1 VNESPP
7 PPAPGPASVAV
18 LVGLGA
24 AAALWSLLL
33 WGDLVTSRALGA
45 SVCTFGAG
53 RDCGVLWDAPFA
65 TGVHAWTGI
74 PVAGWGLVWGLAALA
89 LPLELLRRIAEQR
102 PQPALLT
109 AVRLVAA
116 GGALGV
122 FVLASVALSARA
134 FCAGCFA
141 SYVIVLGYAGIALFD
156 WRPHGVPELG
166 RGAGLAAGAVLA
178 AYLLLLYPGTR
189 TSRGGADPAVAAA
202 AGSGELDAFIGSLGS
217 AVRQQLSD
225 SLEIYRR
232 SPQLSAAPLRST
244 GPVLEIV
251 DFTDVLC
258 PACAELHSTLEQLRK
273 IAAPGAI
280 SIESLQF
287 PLDASC
293 NALVE
298 RGGEPVRCDA
308 ALARICLTGRPGAR
322 EYDGAL
328 FAEQD
333 SLDSA
338 RVRALAEGHIPA
350 VDLEACLAD
359 PATRRTLEEQI
370 DLARRFEIEG
380 TPLVVVNG
388 RRGTSVGAFLY
399 ALLLSGGDPDHP
411 AFSAL
416 PAPRPGAHIH

>member
-1 VNESPP
+1 VNESPAP
-7 PPAPGPASVAV
+7 PSPSPASVAG
-18 LVGLGA
+18 LVGLGV

-33 WGDLVTSRALGA
+33 WGDLVTSRAVGA

-65 TGVHAWTGI
+65 SGVHAWTGI

-89 LPLELLRRIAEQR
+89 LPLQLLRGIAEGR
-102 PQPALLT
+102 PQPGLL
-109 AVRLVAA
+109 AAIRLVAA

-122 FVLASVALSARA
+122 FVLASVALSARV

-156 WRPHGVPELG
+156 WRPHGLPEIG
-166 RGAGLAAGAVLA
+166 RGIGLATAAVLA
-178 AYLLLLYPGTR
+178 AFLLLLYPGMR
-189 TSRGGADPAVAAA
+189 TSRGGADPTVAAA
-202 AGSGELDAFIGSLGS
+202 ASSGELDAFLDSLEP

-225 SLEIYRR
+225 SLEIFRR
-232 SPQLSAAPLRST
+232 SPQLTPAPPSA
-244 GPVLEIV
+244 GPVLAIV

-258 PACAELHSTLEQLRK
+258 PACADLHGTLEQLRR
-273 IAAPGAI
+273 IAEPGAI

-308 ALARICLTGRPGAR
+308 ALARICLAGRPGAA
-322 EYDGAL
+322 EYDAAL
-328 FAEQD
+328 FAEQET
-333 SLDSA
+333 LDSA
-338 RVRALAEGHIPA
+338 RVRSLAAAHIPA
-350 VDLEACLAD
+350 GELEACLAD
-359 PATRRTLEEQI
+359 PATRRALEEQV
-370 DLARRFEIEG
+370 DLARRYDIEG

-416 PAPRPGAHIH
+416 PPPRPGAHIH